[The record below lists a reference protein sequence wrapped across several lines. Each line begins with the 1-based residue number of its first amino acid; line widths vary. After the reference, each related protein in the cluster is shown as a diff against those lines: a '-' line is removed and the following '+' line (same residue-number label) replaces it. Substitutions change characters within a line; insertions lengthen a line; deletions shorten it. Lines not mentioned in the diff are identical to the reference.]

1 MSDTELFSGLRALA
15 DSSFPKRCACC
26 GRVYA
31 SAEDFFRQTEKIRPG
46 SRDLKPATE
55 EDGTRIL
62 EVFRNC
68 VCGSTLMEFFGDRR
82 DASPAGE
89 ERRKRFGV
97 LLGQL
102 VERGVDGAV
111 AKQELLKVVHGQRSE
126 LIETL
131 RAGGKPAA

>member
-1 MSDTELFSGLRALA
+1 MSDADLFAGLKALV

-31 SAEDFFRQTEKIRPG
+31 SAEEFFRETQKIRPG

-55 EDGTRIL
+55 EDGTRII
-62 EVFRNC
+62 EAFRNC

-82 DASPAGE
+82 DASLAGE
-89 ERRKRFGV
+89 GRRKRFGV
-97 LLGQL
+97 LMQQL

-111 AKQELLKVVHGQRSE
+111 AKQELLKLVHGQHSE
-126 LIETL
+126 LIEAL
-131 RAGGKPAA
+131 REGGKTA

>member
-1 MSDTELFSGLRALA
+1 MSDPDLFSGLKALV
-15 DSSFPKRCACC
+15 DSSFPKRCSCC

-31 SAEDFFRQTEKIRPG
+31 SADEFFRETQKIRPD

-55 EDGTRIL
+55 DDGTRIL

-97 LLGQL
+97 LMDQL
-102 VERGVDGAV
+102 VGRGVDRVV

-126 LIETL
+126 IIDAL
-131 RAGGKPAA
+131 RGNGKTA

>member
-1 MSDTELFSGLRALA
+1 MSDAALFSGLKALA

-31 SAEDFFRQTEKIRPG
+31 SAEEFFRETQAVRAG
-46 SRDLKPATE
+46 RNDLKPATE
-55 EDGTRIL
+55 EDGTHIL
-62 EVFRNC
+62 EAFRNC

-89 ERRKRFGV
+89 VRRKRFGE
-97 LLGQL
+97 LLDQL
-102 VERGVDGAV
+102 VGRGVDRAV

-126 LIETL
+126 LIEAL
-131 RAGGKPAA
+131 RGGGQAAA